1 MGCMNK
7 IGRDENKHFTWTTPS
22 VRLIISEIKKL
33 KNGIFLV
40 RSYGKDISKGMSIN
54 SATEIA
60 GLGKGLHKEK
70 RANYIIFK

>member
-40 RSYGKDISKGMSIN
+40 RSYGKDI
-54 SATEIA
+54 
-60 GLGKGLHKEK
+60 
-70 RANYIIFK
+70 FW